1 MKIVAKGAEANLY
14 MNDGNLVKERIK
26 KEYRVEE
33 LDERLRK
40 LRTKRESKLLE
51 NAKRVGVPVPRIH
64 KTDVKE
70 KKIVMEFLEGR
81 ILKDVIDGGDE
92 KAVKQL
98 SMEIGALIA
107 KLHDHNIVHNDLT
120 TSNMILKDNKVYF
133 IDFGLGMTSTR
144 VEDKAM
150 DLVVLKKALHAT
162 HTNMFE
168 LMWNS
173 IIDEYARKSEN
184 KEILSRIK
192 TIEKRGRYV

>member
-1 MKIVAKGAEANLY
+1 MKIIAKGAEANLY

-26 KEYRVEE
+26 KEYRVDE
-33 LDERLRK
+33 LDERLRR

-70 KKIVMEFLEGR
+70 KKIIMEFLEGE
-81 ILKDVIDGGDE
+81 ILKDVVNEGD
-92 KAVKQL
+92 KKIVKNL
-98 SMEIGALIA
+98 STEIGALIA

-150 DLVVLKKALHAT
+150 DLVVLKKALHAA
-162 HTNMFE
+162 HTDKFE
-168 LMWNS
+168 IMWDS
-173 IIDEYARKSEN
+173 IIDSYKKNSEN
-184 KEILSRIK
+184 KEIPSRIK

>member
-1 MKIVAKGAEANLY
+1 MKIIAKGAEANLY

-26 KEYRVEE
+26 KEYRVDE
-33 LDERLRK
+33 LDERLRR

-70 KKIVMEFLEGR
+70 KKIIMEFLEGE
-81 ILKDVIDGGDE
+81 ILKDVVNEGD
-92 KAVKQL
+92 KKIVKNL
-98 SMEIGALIA
+98 STEIGALIA

-150 DLVVLKKALHAT
+150 DLVVLKKALHAA
-162 HTNMFE
+162 HTDKFE
-168 LMWNS
+168 IMWDS
-173 IIDEYARKSEN
+173 IIDSYKKNSEN

>member
-14 MNDGNLVKERIK
+14 MNEGNLVKERVK

-33 LDERLRK
+33 LDERLRR

-70 KKIVMEFLEGR
+70 KKIIMEFLEGK
-81 ILKDVIDGGDE
+81 ILKDVVNEGG
-92 KAVKQL
+92 KKIVKNL
-98 SMEIGALIA
+98 STEIGGLIA

-120 TSNMILKDNKVYF
+120 TSNMILKENRVYF

-162 HTNMFE
+162 HTDKFE
-168 LMWNS
+168 IMWDS
-173 IIDEYARKSEN
+173 IIDSYKKNSEN
-184 KEILSRIK
+184 EEILSRIK
-192 TIEKRGRYV
+192 TIEKRRRYV

>member
-14 MNDGNLVKERIK
+14 HDNGNLVKERIK

-33 LDERLRK
+33 LDERLRR

-64 KTDVKE
+64 RTDVKG
-70 KKIVMEFLEGR
+70 KKIVMEFLDGR
-81 ILKDVIDGGDE
+81 ILKDVIDEGDE

-98 SMEIGALIA
+98 SMEIGGLIA

-120 TSNMILKDNKVYF
+120 TSNMILKDNRVYF

-150 DLVVLKKALHAT
+150 DLVVLKKALHAA
-162 HTNMFE
+162 HTDRFE
-168 LMWNS
+168 AMWDS
-173 IIDEYARKSEN
+173 IIDSYKKNSEN

>member
-1 MKIVAKGAEANLY
+1 MKIIAKGAEANLY
-14 MNDGNLVKERIK
+14 RDDGKLVKERIR

-33 LDERLRK
+33 LDERLRR

-51 NAKRVGVPVPRIH
+51 NAKRAGVPVPRVH
-64 KTDVKE
+64 RTDVKDR
-70 KKIVMEFLEGR
+70 KIVMEFIDGR
-81 ILKDVIDGGDE
+81 VMKEVIDEGDG

-98 SMEIGALIA
+98 SKEIGGLIA

-120 TSNMILKDNKVYF
+120 TSNMMLKDNKIHF

-150 DLVVLKKALHAT
+150 DLVVLKKALHAA
-162 HTNMFE
+162 HTDKFE
-168 LMWNS
+168 IMWDS
-173 IIDEYARKSEN
+173 IIDSYMKNSEN

-192 TIEKRGRYV
+192 TIEKRARYV

>member
-14 MNDGNLVKERIK
+14 RDNGNLVKERIK

-33 LDERLRK
+33 LDERLRR

-70 KKIVMEFLEGR
+70 RKIVMEFLDGM
-81 ILKDVIDGGDE
+81 ILKDVINEGDE
-92 KAVKQL
+92 KAIKQL
-98 SMEIGALIA
+98 SREIGELIA

-150 DLVVLKKALHAT
+150 DLVVLKKALHAA
-162 HTNMFE
+162 HTDKFE
-168 LMWNS
+168 IMWDS
-173 IIDEYARKSEN
+173 IIDSYKKNSEN
-184 KEILSRIK
+184 KEIPSRIK